1 MRVLIWD
8 SWILFYLPQFLLALV
23 SPCFGFYM
31 LQLLPAS
38 ISTFF
43 GIYSNPSSRRQ
54 SFNLGCIR
62 HLVWNNHWL
71 SRRIN
76 WCIRTS
82 STWSEE
88 WCRRMFLGRRCRKWR
103 DWEWN
108 QSIVRTCIW
117 GPKTISSICFFLY
130 KIGITNFGKRCVPI
144 GIKRKGWPSRDQEN
158 HQEDSSLSKSFDLKT
173 FGPKILVQNVY

>member
-88 WCRRMFLGRRCRKWR
+88 WCRKMFLGRRCRKWR

-108 QSIVRTCIW
+108 QSSEHAFEGLKSFPQFVFFFFIKSESPISANDVYRLASSERVGHRETR
-117 GPKTISSICFFLY
+117 KTIRRIALY
-130 KIGITNFGKRCVPI
+130 Q
-144 GIKRKGWPSRDQEN
+144 SR
-158 HQEDSSLSKSFDLKT
+158 L
-173 FGPKILVQNVY
+173 I